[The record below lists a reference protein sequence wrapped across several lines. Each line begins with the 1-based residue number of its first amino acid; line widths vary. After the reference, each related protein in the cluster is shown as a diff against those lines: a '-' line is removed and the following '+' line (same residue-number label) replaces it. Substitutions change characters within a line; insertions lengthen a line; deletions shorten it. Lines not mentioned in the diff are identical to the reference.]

1 MHSRIRTLLWCIL
14 ALNTTCL
21 EAHPLMAHLQ
31 GWYPPTKAELTTT
44 LQELE
49 KQAAQRYTAPIDTGV
64 RALIV
69 PHAGFE
75 YSGAVAAAAYR
86 MLDKNAYSHIIV
98 IVPSHRAQFYGI
110 ALTYATTYRV
120 ANGTIPLD
128 TTAIKKLAHH
138 EPFTYADS
146 AFDVE
151 HALEIQ
157 LPLLN
162 HYLKNFKL
170 IPLIIGTV
178 SDSALTDAAS
188 DLKPF
193 ITPKTLVV
201 ISSDFTHYGA
211 RFGYTPFNNFQSLRI
226 KAHDNQALTYI
237 QQTDLTGFNRFIRE
251 NNSTICG
258 YRPLALLLEL
268 IKQDAFGN
276 VEPRIIAYAQSNP
289 QVTNRAESVSYIA
302 AAFTTTPLA
311 TLTKKDQLNLFEQR
325 ELLNSA
331 KDSLTNLFSTK
342 VPSELLLPFSTPAL
356 TEKRG
361 AFVTLKTA
369 NNNLRGCIGNIISQ
383 VPLREII
390 GNLVASAALHDH
402 RFAPITPEEINKLN
416 IELSILT
423 QPRRIKNLQEIKL
436 GTHGIILHH
445 NDASAVYLP
454 EVATEQGWDLPTT
467 LASLSQKA
475 GLAENAWRD
484 KKTWFEIF
492 ESTKIK

>member
-1 MHSRIRTLLWCIL
+1 MHSLTGVFWCIL
-14 ALNTTCL
+14 ALNTQWLGAYTL
-21 EAHPLMAHLQ
+21 AAHLH
-31 GWYPPTKAELTTT
+31 GWYPTTEPALTQKIASLDAQAQTRYAAPTE
-44 LQELE
+44 
-49 KQAAQRYTAPIDTGV
+49 TGI
-64 RALIV
+64 RAIIV

-86 MLDKNAYSHIIV
+86 LLDPTAYSRVIIV
-98 IVPSHRAQFYGI
+98 VPSHAYPFTGI
-110 ALTYATTYRV
+110 ALTHASAYSV
-120 ANGTIPLD
+120 ANGTISLD

-178 SDSALTDAAS
+178 SDSALTDAAN

-201 ISSDFTHYGA
+201 ISSDFTHYGT
-211 RFGYTPFNNFQSLRI
+211 RFGYTPFNNFQSRRI

-237 QQTDLTGFNRFIRE
+237 QQTDLTAFNRFIRE

-258 YRPLALLLEL
+258 HRPLALLLEL
-268 IKQDAFGN
+268 IKQDAFGT

-289 QVTNRAESVSYIA
+289 QVTNHTESVSYVA
-302 AAFTTTPLA
+302 ATFTTTPLA
-311 TLTKKDQLNLFEQR
+311 TLTKEDQLNLFEQR
-325 ELLNSA
+325 ELLSSA
-331 KDSLTNLFSTK
+331 KDSLTSLFSTK

-361 AFVTLKTA
+361 AFVTLKTHD
-369 NNNLRGCIGNIISQ
+369 NHLRGCIGNIISQ
-383 VPLREII
+383 APLRETI

-402 RFAPITPEEINKLN
+402 RFAPVTPEEINKLKL
-416 IELSILT
+416 ELSILT

-445 NDASAVYLP
+445 NGASAVYLP
-454 EVATEQGWDLPTT
+454 EVATEQKWDLPTT

-492 ESTKIK
+492 ESIKIK